1 MGKQMKVLFIWEV
14 EEEGGSW
21 EHRGEEEEWHDGVH
35 YLEEGEE
42 WSVEQV
48 GEDFAGG
55 RWNVDCEPAACKHE
69 LEVWHDT
76 WDWED
81 EDAEG

>member
-1 MGKQMKVLFIWEV
+1 MVRRAGR
-14 EEEGGSW
+14 
-21 EHRGEEEEWHDGVH
+21 RGFCWWFG
-35 YLEEGEE
+35 
-42 WSVEQV
+42 W
-48 GEDFAGG
+48 
-55 RWNVDCEPAACKHE
+55 WNVDCEPAACKHE